1 MFERVKDVFNA
12 VTGRKATCEGNC
24 SCHSIRDELGNI
36 RPGSEEE
43 MGEFVDYD
51 FSKCSPELQECIE
64 NMLCPEGLVKLQEEI
79 DKQNAAE
86 AAGSCNE
93 DEAPCGDPTRSDK
106 PCIHMEVIFKCHVGG
121 GDMKPANCSL
131 STCPARAQA
140 HLREQFKERE
150 NAHMFN

>member
-12 VTGRKATCEGNC
+12 ALGRKATCEGNC
-24 SCHSIRDELGNI
+24 SCHSLGNE
-36 RPGSEEE
+36 GAGTEEE

-51 FSKCSPELQECIE
+51 FSKCTPELQECIE
-64 NMLCPEGLVKLQEEI
+64 NMLCPEGLIKLQEEL
-79 DKQNAAE
+79 DKWNAAE
-86 AAGSCNE
+86 G
-93 DEAPCGDPTRSDK
+93 EALVAEGDNPCGDPADPAK
-106 PCIHMEVIFKCHVGG
+106 PCIHMEVIFKCHVGE

-140 HLREQFKERE
+140 HMREQFKERE